1 MSWGGVMGP
10 AGMSADIVKRLNTEI
25 IRILKLPDISEKMT
39 SLGADI
45 VGSSPEEF
53 DKYLRAE
60 ISKWGKVAREN
71 NIRLD

>member
-1 MSWGGVMGP
+1 M
-10 AGMSADIVKRLNTEI
+10 
-25 IRILKLPDISEKMT
+25 PDISEKMT